1 MLRALLAILL
11 SLTLSAPASAWT
23 LKYLGQQILP
33 SGYEYSGT
41 IVGGLSGIEYDPV
54 RHRFYVLSDDQ
65 SELNPARFYTFRL
78 DLRKFN
84 TLPDP
89 GYGGITF
96 TNVTYLQDRQGMPY
110 AARQVDPES
119 IRLSPDGGSLFWA
132 NEGNANAGIPPSI
145 EEIGLNG
152 EYRRTLPLPGPYLP
166 RSNRGVRHN
175 LAFESLAIDPA
186 GKRLHVAT
194 ENALLQDG
202 PAANARQ
209 GSSCRVLAYELASG
223 KPVAE
228 YVYPA
233 DPVTHPPSV
242 PLLFHTNGLVEL
254 LALDGQRFL
263 ALERSYTQFAG
274 NGIRIYLADLEG
286 ATDVS
291 LLDSLEGQSYRPM
304 AKSLLLDLSS
314 LGIPIDNIEGMTWGP
329 ALPNGNRSLI
339 LVSDNNFSSRQIT
352 QFLAFEVIP

>member
-110 AARQVDPES
+110 AAR
-119 IRLSPDGGSLFWA
+119 
-132 NEGNANAGIPPSI
+132 
-145 EEIGLNG
+145 
-152 EYRRTLPLPGPYLP
+152 
-166 RSNRGVRHN
+166 
-175 LAFESLAIDPA
+175 
-186 GKRLHVAT
+186 
-194 ENALLQDG
+194 
-202 PAANARQ
+202 
-209 GSSCRVLAYELASG
+209 
-223 KPVAE
+223 
-228 YVYPA
+228 
-233 DPVTHPPSV
+233 
-242 PLLFHTNGLVEL
+242 
-254 LALDGQRFL
+254 
-263 ALERSYTQFAG
+263 
-274 NGIRIYLADLEG
+274 
-286 ATDVS
+286 
-291 LLDSLEGQSYRPM
+291 
-304 AKSLLLDLSS
+304 
-314 LGIPIDNIEGMTWGP
+314 
-329 ALPNGNRSLI
+329 
-339 LVSDNNFSSRQIT
+339 
-352 QFLAFEVIP
+352 